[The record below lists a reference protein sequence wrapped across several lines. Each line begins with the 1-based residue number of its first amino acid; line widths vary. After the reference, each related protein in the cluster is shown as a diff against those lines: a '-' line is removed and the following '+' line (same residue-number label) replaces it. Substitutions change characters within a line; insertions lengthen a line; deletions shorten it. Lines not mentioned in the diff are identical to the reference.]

1 MFLVNNCSNH
11 NKALFSR
18 MIKLRILTLLFLCMV
33 TVSAC
38 KKDEDPEKQIAEFIQ
53 KNNINATKD
62 ASGLYYQIIK
72 PGTGSFT
79 YPANTKITI
88 KYEGRLLDGSVFDN
102 GGGKEQTF
110 NLAELIQGWKIG
122 IPKIQKG
129 GEIRLIVPPGLGYGS
144 SAVGPIPG
152 NSVLDFTIQLSNAQ

>member
-1 MFLVNNCSNH
+1 
-11 NKALFSR
+11 
-18 MIKLRILTLLFLCMV
+18 MIKFRLLTLLFLSV
-33 TVSAC
+33 AVVSSC
-38 KKDEDPEKQIAEFIQ
+38 KKDEDPEKQIAEFIK

-79 YPANTKITI
+79 YPGNTRITI
-88 KYEGRLLDGSVFDN
+88 KYEGRLLNGNVFDN
-102 GGGKEQTF
+102 GGGNEQTF
-110 NLAELIQGWKIG
+110 NLAELIQGWRIG

-152 NSVLDFTIQLSNAQ
+152 NSVLDFNIQLLNTQ

>member
-1 MFLVNNCSNH
+1 
-11 NKALFSR
+11 
-18 MIKLRILTLLFLCMV
+18 MIKIKYLTLFMLLIV
-33 TVSAC
+33 TAISC
-38 KKDEDPEKQIAEFIQ
+38 KKDEDTDKQITDFIA
-53 KNNINATKD
+53 KNNIAATKD

-79 YPANTKITI
+79 YPANTRITI

-102 GGGKEQTF
+102 GGGKAQTF
-110 NLAELIQGWKIG
+110 NLSELIQGWRIG

-129 GEIRLIVPPGLGYGS
+129 GEIRLIIPPGLGYGS
-144 SAVGPIPG
+144 SSAGSIPG

>member
-1 MFLVNNCSNH
+1 ML
-11 NKALFSR
+11 
-18 MIKLRILTLLFLCMV
+18 KLKHLTILLLLTLAMN
-33 TVSAC
+33 AC
-38 KKDEDPEKQIAEFIQ
+38 KKDKNPDQQIEDFIA
-53 KNNINATKD
+53 KNNIPATKD

-79 YPANTKITI
+79 YPSNTRITI

-110 NLAELIQGWKIG
+110 VLSQLIQGWQIG

-129 GEIRLIVPPGLGYGS
+129 GEIRLIIPPGLGYGS
-144 SAVGPIPG
+144 SAAGSIPG
-152 NSVLDFTIQLSNAQ
+152 NSVLDFTIQLSNTQ

>member
-1 MFLVNNCSNH
+1 MLLVSVVIT
-11 NKALFSR
+11 S
-18 MIKLRILTLLFLCMV
+18 
-33 TVSAC
+33 C
-38 KKDEDPEKQIAEFIQ
+38 KKDEDPEKQMTDFIAA
-53 KNNINATKD
+53 NNIAATRD

-88 KYEGRLLDGSVFDN
+88 KYEGRLLNGNVFDN

-110 NLAELIQGWKIG
+110 NLADLIQGWRIG

-129 GEIRLIVPPGLGYGS
+129 GEIRLIIPPSLGYGS
-144 SAVGPIPG
+144 NAAGSIPG
-152 NSVLDFTIQLSNAQ
+152 NSVLDFTIQLSNTQ

>member
-1 MFLVNNCSNH
+1 MMKFRLFAFMLLVSVVIT
-11 NKALFSR
+11 S
-18 MIKLRILTLLFLCMV
+18 
-33 TVSAC
+33 C
-38 KKDEDPEKQIAEFIQ
+38 KKDEDPEKQMTDFIAA
-53 KNNINATKD
+53 NNIAATRD

-88 KYEGRLLDGSVFDN
+88 KYEGRLLNGNVFDN

-110 NLAELIQGWKIG
+110 NLADLIQGWRIG

-129 GEIRLIVPPGLGYGS
+129 GEIRLIIPPSLGYGS
-144 SAVGPIPG
+144 NAAGSIPG
-152 NSVLDFTIQLSNAQ
+152 NSVLDFTIQLSNTQ

>member
-1 MFLVNNCSNH
+1 MVAASTLKFYFRC
-11 NKALFSR
+11 
-18 MIKLRILTLLFLCMV
+18 MIKLRFLTVLFCCIV
-33 TVSAC
+33 AISAC

-110 NLAELIQGWKIG
+110 NLAELIQGWQIG

-152 NSVLDFTIQLSNAQ
+152 NSVLDFNIQLSNAQ

>member
-1 MFLVNNCSNH
+1 
-11 NKALFSR
+11 
-18 MIKLRILTLLFLCMV
+18 MIKMKYFTFFMLLV
-33 TVSAC
+33 VIAISSC
-38 KKDEDPEKQIAEFIQ
+38 KKDEDTDKQITDFIA
-53 KNNINATKD
+53 KNNIPATKD

-79 YPANTKITI
+79 YPANTRIII

-110 NLAELIQGWKIG
+110 VLSQLIQGWQIG

-129 GEIRLIVPPGLGYGS
+129 GEIRLIIPPGLGYGGNAAGS
-144 SAVGPIPG
+144 IPG
-152 NSVLDFTIQLSNAQ
+152 NSVLDFTIQLSNTQ